1 MVKWVIMKRF
11 SSDHEQIRRFQP
23 GNLHFGGRFLDDHPK
38 LVVILFFVDLLTFF
52 CGHYLNHP
60 LFVILFGGIFF
71 GGRLGL
77 WLHADYILKKDIT
90 NFKHHSAH
98 SYGRNFSSR

>member
-38 LVVILFFVDLLTFF
+38 FVVILFFVDLRFDILF
-52 CGHYLNHP
+52 GGRYLNDP
-60 LFVILFGGIFF
+60 SFVILFGGRFLVDVWLVIFF
-71 GGRLGL
+71 GGHNLNDL
-77 WLHADYILKKDIT
+77 FHF
-90 NFKHHSAH
+90 N
-98 SYGRNFSSR
+98 

>member
-1 MVKWVIMKRF
+1 MKRF

-38 LVVILFFVDLLTFF
+38 LVVILFFRRPFDIFF

-60 LFVILFGGIFF
+60 LFVILFGGPFLVDVWDF
-71 GGRLGL
+71 GCML
-77 WLHADYILKKDIT
+77 IT
-90 NFKHHSAH
+90 
-98 SYGRNFSSR
+98 Y

>member
-38 LVVILFFVDLLTFF
+38 FVVILFFRGPSV
-52 CGHYLNHP
+52 
-60 LFVILFGGIFF
+60 
-71 GGRLGL
+71 
-77 WLHADYILKKDIT
+77 
-90 NFKHHSAH
+90 
-98 SYGRNFSSR
+98 